1 MNQNMRKI
9 KSFFDYYVKE
19 TVIKNSE
26 IMLKE
31 LATKRLAKEARLAPI
46 LIIGFLTTALF
57 FSIGFGVL
65 FYGLSQ
71 LIFEEMHSFWMNWCF
86 LGSMLIFLGLA
97 ITLFI
102 IRYTRTVVNDV
113 EQIFTTEKPKK
124 ALLSP
129 FIDQLQKE
137 RQSML
142 EEFQ

>member
-31 LATKRLAKEARLAPI
+31 LATKRLAKEARFAPI

-71 LIFEEMHSFWMNWCF
+71 LIFEEIHSFWMNWCF

-113 EQIFTTEKPKK
+113 EQIFTTEKPQK

>member
-1 MNQNMRKI
+1 MNQNMQKI

-31 LATKRLAKEARLAPI
+31 LATKRLAKEARFAPI

-71 LIFEEMHSFWMNWCF
+71 LIFEEIHSFWMNWCF

-113 EQIFTTEKPKK
+113 EQIFTTEKPQK

>member
-31 LATKRLAKEARLAPI
+31 LATKRLAKEARFAPI

-113 EQIFTTEKPKK
+113 EQIFTTEKPQK